1 MNERRVDFQR
11 ELEVLLGQYGDLWEN
26 VDDRMVTGW
35 FLIVASSAIQGGH
48 FIGWASPKGQPK
60 HATIGKLTMVN
71 DDMRDLCTADDDSE
85 TF

>member
-48 FIGWASPKGQPK
+48 FIAWASP
-60 HATIGKLTMVN
+60 
-71 DDMRDLCTADDDSE
+71 
-85 TF
+85 